1 TTEFVYDL
9 LRTFEGLEVSRPT
22 KTGVLAILKGTKPS
36 RESKTI
42 LFRADMD
49 ALPIQEETGV
59 DFSSKIDGI
68 MHACGHDCHTS
79 MLLGAANAL
88 SQMRHELSGEIR
100 FMFQHAEEVTPGGSI
115 EFINAGVA
123 EDVDY
128 AFALHVDP
136 YLNVGEFQLKYDV
149 LLGTADDFK

>member
-1 TTEFVYDL
+1 MTIEESLINDVVKGRHHLHQHPELSYEEYKTTEFVYDL

-49 ALPIQEETGV
+49 ALPIKEETGV

-79 MLLGAANAL
+79 MLLGAAKAL

-100 FMFQHAEEVTPGGSI
+100 FMFQHAE
-115 EFINAGVA
+115 
-123 EDVDY
+123 
-128 AFALHVDP
+128 
-136 YLNVGEFQLKYDV
+136 
-149 LLGTADDFK
+149 